1 MSKPA
6 KIACFVGGIYY
17 FLVGVLLFF
26 APSFFFHKVA
36 PIGSYNEHYAID
48 LGSFLLPLGLF
59 LLLAA
64 RYTKWS
70 QPVIGLAALASL
82 LHLVSHLR
90 EGPHSA
96 RAILGGVFFL
106 LIVLVLATPL
116 VIGRKSTNE

>member
-1 MSKPA
+1 MNRAA
-6 KIACFVGGIYY
+6 KIACLMGGIYY
-17 FLVGVLLFF
+17 SVVGVLLFF

-36 PIGSYNEHYAID
+36 PIGSYNEHYSID

-64 RYTKWS
+64 RHTKWS

-90 EGPHSA
+90 DGFHSA
-96 RAILGGVFFL
+96 RAILADAFFL

-116 VIGRKSTNE
+116 VIGRKVHS